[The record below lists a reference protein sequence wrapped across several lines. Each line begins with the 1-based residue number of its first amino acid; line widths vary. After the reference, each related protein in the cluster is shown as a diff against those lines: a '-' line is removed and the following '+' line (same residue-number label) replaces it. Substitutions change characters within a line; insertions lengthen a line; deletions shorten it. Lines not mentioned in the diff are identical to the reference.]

1 MKSFEENVRE
11 LEKAVQS
18 LEKGE
23 LSLEDSIK
31 VFEQGIA
38 LSKECNEILD
48 NAEKRIN
55 ILVGENLDEEK
66 NFIPEE

>member
-1 MKSFEENVRE
+1 MKSFEENVKE

-31 VFEQGIA
+31 VFEQGIS
-38 LSKECNEILD
+38 LSKECNDILD

-55 ILVGENLDEEK
+55 ILVGENMADEQ

>member
-11 LEKAVQS
+11 LEKTVQA

-31 VFEQGIA
+31 AFEQGIA
-38 LSKECNEILD
+38 LSKECNDILD

-55 ILVGENLDEEK
+55 ILVGENLEEQ
-66 NFIPEE
+66 NFIAEE